1 MMAEFQKEY
10 PMVQYE
16 IYTAN
21 ADDIKERLDRGL
33 ADFGLLM
40 EPVDISKYNFI
51 RLKQK
56 ENWGIIVRDDSPLAD
71 RDRVTAEDLLQVP
84 LISVKRTLVKKELE
98 GWLGDLYDQ
107 VQIAAIYN
115 LINNGIEM
123 VESGIGALLCFQI
136 RSMEPGLRFISL
148 YPAVETG
155 SVLVWRKNQVLSQ
168 AAYRFLEEFTEDT
181 VENWADIQT
190 VYIGYPIWWG
200 IAAWTVN
207 QFVKNNDFT
216 GKTVI
221 PFCTSASSGL
231 GDSGELLAEM
241 AETGDW
247 LDGQRFSSNVSEDDV
262 KTWLDSLELP
272 DENAGEE
279 QE

>member
-71 RDRVTAEDLLQVP
+71 RDRVTAEDLLQVL
-84 LISVKRTLVKKELE
+84 LISVKRTLVKKDLE

-136 RSMEPGLRFISL
+136 RSMEPGLRFI
-148 YPAVETG
+148 P
-155 SVLVWRKNQVLSQ
+155 Q
-168 AAYRFLEEFTEDT
+168 
-181 VENWADIQT
+181 
-190 VYIGYPIWWG
+190 
-200 IAAWTVN
+200 
-207 QFVKNNDFT
+207 
-216 GKTVI
+216 
-221 PFCTSASSGL
+221 
-231 GDSGELLAEM
+231 
-241 AETGDW
+241 
-247 LDGQRFSSNVSEDDV
+247 
-262 KTWLDSLELP
+262 
-272 DENAGEE
+272 
-279 QE
+279 